1 MQREAGTDKDRGAA
15 RPKLALGPGARLA
28 LRDHVRQQLRTA
40 ILSGAFLPGERLN
53 ERALASELEVSTT
66 PLKEALRQLEAEGL
80 IEVMPRRGLVI
91 RYNED
96 FAEEMILARA
106 VLESAIA
113 ALAARRADAGAIER
127 LQATVATMHEA
138 TEKADVMHLIR
149 LNECFHGEIHQAAQS
164 VHLSRLVAQQQFYDD
179 TARRVIHRDHHDSRI
194 ALREHSEICA
204 AIVARDADRASALM
218 GAHVHRSGRL
228 YLSAVFGQNRISI

>member
-1 MQREAGTDKDRGAA
+1 MQRGAEKEKSRGAV

-40 ILSGAFLPGERLN
+40 ILSGAFKPGERLN
-53 ERALASELEVSTT
+53 ERGLAEELEVSTT

-80 IEVMPRRGLVI
+80 LEVLPRRGVVI
-91 RYNED
+91 RYNDD

-106 VLESAIA
+106 ALESAIA
-113 ALAARRADAGAIER
+113 ALAARRADNAAIER
-127 LQATVATMHEA
+127 MQKTVATMREA
-138 TEKADVMHLIR
+138 TEKIDVAHLIR
-149 LNECFHGEIHQAAQS
+149 LNECFHGTIHGAAQS

-179 TARRVIHRDHHDSRI
+179 TARRVIHRDHNDSLV
-194 ALREHSEICA
+194 ALEEHSEICA

-218 GAHVHRSGRL
+218 GAHVRRSGRL
-228 YLSAVFGQNRISI
+228 YLSAVFGQKRKTI